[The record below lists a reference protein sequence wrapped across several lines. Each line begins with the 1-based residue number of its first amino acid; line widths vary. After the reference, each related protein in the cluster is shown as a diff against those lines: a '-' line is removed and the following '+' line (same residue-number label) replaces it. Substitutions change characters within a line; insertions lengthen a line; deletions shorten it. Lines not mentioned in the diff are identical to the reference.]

1 MYPRPLFDFAE
12 RRTVCMESMKKAYQ
26 VGLYGDNTKV
36 IDGTWRELF
45 DDDGERPTERK
56 SFEGGIRNGTASE
69 EKIRDDPEDGDE
81 SNGTV
86 EEDESGA
93 NEKAGESKGG
103 DKKGLKRKK
112 GQKTLDVHFKELKS

>member
-1 MYPRPLFDFAE
+1 
-12 RRTVCMESMKKAYQ
+12 MESMKKAYQ

-69 EKIRDDPEDGDE
+69 EKIRDDPEDGDS

-93 NEKAGESKGG
+93 NEKAGESNGG

-112 GQKTLDVHFKELKS
+112 GQKTLDVHFKKLKS